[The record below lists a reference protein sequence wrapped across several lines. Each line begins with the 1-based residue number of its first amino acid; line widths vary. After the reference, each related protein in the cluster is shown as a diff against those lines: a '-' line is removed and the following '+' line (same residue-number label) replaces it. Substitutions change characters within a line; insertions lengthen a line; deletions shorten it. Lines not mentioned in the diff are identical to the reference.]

1 MLYFIKGCILV
12 FRMHVVLLF
21 ILVFHS
27 TTEKKKSSI
36 TFGSEEELILYKKI
50 TKTIKFSKLWNA

>member
-36 TFGSEEELILYKKI
+36 MFGSEEELILYKKI